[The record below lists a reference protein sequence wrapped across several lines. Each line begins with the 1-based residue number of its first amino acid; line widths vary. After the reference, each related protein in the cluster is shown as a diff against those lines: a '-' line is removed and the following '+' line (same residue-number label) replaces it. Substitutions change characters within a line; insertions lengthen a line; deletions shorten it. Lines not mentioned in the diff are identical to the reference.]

1 MNQWPLL
8 EILADGRFHSGDE
21 LGRALGVSRA
31 AIWKA
36 VRGLQ
41 ALNLDVH
48 SVKGK
53 GHRLAAPLEL
63 LRRDAV
69 LAELDAAARTALQ
82 DLEILLDVDSTNSH
96 LMRRAQEGALAPGLA
111 RACLAEQQSAGRGRR
126 GRRWVSPFG
135 RNMYLSLLRQFT
147 TGAVGLEGLSLVVAV
162 ALVRALRE
170 AGVEGLALK
179 WPNDVLWGRRKLA
192 GILLEMSG
200 DVTGD
205 CQVVI
210 GIGLNIDSDPGAM
223 TEVEQPWADLRAV
236 APALPGRN
244 RLVGL
249 VLKQLL
255 AALREFETGGFA
267 AFRDEWE
274 ALDAYRGLPVDVR
287 QGAAGEGGST
297 SGVALGVDAQG
308 ALRLDTGNGV
318 RIFSGGEVSLRLG
331 AEGPDGADRA

>member
-36 VRGLQ
+36 VQGLQ

-63 LRRDAV
+63 LRREAI
-69 LAELDAAARTALQ
+69 LAELDAAGKAALQ
-82 DLEILLDVDSTNSH
+82 DLEILLNVDSTNSH
-96 LMRRAQEGALAPGLA
+96 LMRQAQEAGSAPGLV
-111 RACLAEQQSAGRGRR
+111 RVCLAEQQSAGRGRR

-135 RNMYLSLLRQFT
+135 RNMYLSLLRQFA

-162 ALVRALRE
+162 ALVRALRQ

-210 GIGLNIDSDPGAM
+210 GIGLNIDSDPRAM
-223 TEVEQPWADLRAV
+223 AEVEQPWIDLRAV
-236 APALPGRN
+236 SPVLPGRN

-249 VLKQLL
+249 VLMQLL

-267 AFRDEWE
+267 VFRAEWE
-274 ALDAYRGLPVDVR
+274 ALDAYRGLPVEVR

-297 SGVALGVDAQG
+297 SGVAQGVDAHG

-318 RIFSGGEVSLRLG
+318 RIFSGGEVSIRAEALG
-331 AEGPDGADRA
+331 KGG